1 MEWIFQLFWL
11 MLIISAL
18 QPWLQQKILM
28 EMRLRVMQ
36 RLERKRGS
44 RVIAL
49 IHRQETMSFLGF
61 PIMRFI
67 NIDDSEEVLRVIRM
81 TPPDMPIDFII
92 HTPGGLV
99 LAAEQIARALNKH
112 PAKVTVFVP
121 HYAMSGGTMIALAA
135 DEIVMD
141 ENAVLGPLDPQIGNC
156 PAPSLLKLLERKEIN
171 HIDDQTLIM
180 ADIAEKA
187 IKQVRR
193 TIVELL
199 KDNMPLEKAEN
210 IAIALTEGRWTHD
223 YPITVDEARSL
234 GLPVRTEMPEEVYE
248 LMSLYPQPIQRRP
261 SVQYVPLPYHA
272 RHPHQPQPT
281 KAFGDRWWIR

>member
-1 MEWIFQLFWL
+1 MEWFFQLFWL
-11 MLIISAL
+11 LLIISAM
-18 QPWLQQKILM
+18 QPWIQQKMLT

-36 RLERKRGS
+36 RLERKRKS

-67 NIDDSEEVLRVIRM
+67 NIDDSEEVLRAIRM

-112 PAKVTVFVP
+112 PAKVTVFIP
-121 HYAMSGGTMIALAA
+121 HYAMSGGTLIALAA

-156 PAPSLLKLLERKEIN
+156 PAVSLLKLLERKDIN

-187 IKQVRR
+187 INQVRR
-193 TIVELL
+193 TIIDLL
-199 KDNMPLEKAEN
+199 KDNMPLEKAES
-210 IAIALTEGRWTHD
+210 IAVALTEGRWTHD
-223 YPITVDEARSL
+223 YPITVDEARAL
-234 GLPVRTEMPEEVYE
+234 GLPVSTDMPEEVYE
-248 LMSLYPQPIQRRP
+248 LMSLHPQPIQRRP

-272 RHPHQPQPT
+272 EHPAQPKPT
-281 KAFGDRWWIR
+281 RAWWQWW